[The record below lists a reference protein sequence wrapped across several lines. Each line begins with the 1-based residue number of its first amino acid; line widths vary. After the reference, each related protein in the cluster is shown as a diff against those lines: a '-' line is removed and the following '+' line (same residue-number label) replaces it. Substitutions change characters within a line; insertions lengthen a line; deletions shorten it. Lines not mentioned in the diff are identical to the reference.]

1 VNGSSHSN
9 TRAEEA
15 KILNGGL
22 QSHLNAFYGGDF
34 SQAIFTSLWQQTQ
47 MVPWI
52 KPFNTAHN
60 FLEPY
65 SQGKGVVVDLPNGET
80 IQWELQME
88 MALKTDNE

>member
-1 VNGSSHSN
+1 
-9 TRAEEA
+9 
-15 KILNGGL
+15 
-22 QSHLNAFYGGDF
+22 
-34 SQAIFTSLWQQTQ
+34 

-88 MALKTDNE
+88 MALTADNE